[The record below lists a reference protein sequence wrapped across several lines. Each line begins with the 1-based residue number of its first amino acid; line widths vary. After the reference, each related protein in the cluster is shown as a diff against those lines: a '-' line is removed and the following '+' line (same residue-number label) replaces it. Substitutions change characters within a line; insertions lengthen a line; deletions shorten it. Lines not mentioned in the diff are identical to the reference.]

1 VLAGLAPTLGL
12 DYQVLMSSAGY
23 GESPEAP
30 ASPSVT
36 SRFANAH
43 IVELLEKL
51 VDDVAQLRDE
61 LHAALG

>member
-1 VLAGLAPTLGL
+1 
-12 DYQVLMSSAGY
+12 MSSAGY